1 MTVFETIIL
10 GVVEGFTEFLP
21 VSSTGHLIL
30 SSHLLKLEQSN
41 FLKSFEIAI
50 QLGAILSVVVLYF
63 KKFLLNLEVIKRI
76 GVAFLP
82 TAVVGFLLYGFIKNV
97 LLGSTATVL
106 WSLLLG
112 GIALIV
118 FEFWHRGKEKTP
130 PQAFPLT
137 AIQKRGGLP
146 AGQAAIRQLAEE
158 RGGLGAG
165 QAEER
170 GVPSLSYAH
179 CFFIG
184 LFQALAVIPG
194 VSRAGA
200 TILGGLWLGV
210 PRKTIV
216 EFSFLLAL
224 PTMAGAT
231 GLDLVKNVSS
241 FSYDQFGIL
250 AVGFVASFI
259 TAVLA
264 IKFLL
269 SFIQKHTFVSFGIY
283 RIILAIAFFTI
294 FS

>member
-1 MTVFETIIL
+1 MSFLEIVIL
-10 GVVEGFTEFLP
+10 GIVEGFTEFLP
-21 VSSTGHLIL
+21 ISSTGHLIL
-30 SSHLLKLEQSN
+30 TSNLLRIEQN
-41 FLKSFEIAI
+41 DFLKSFEIAI

-63 KKFLLNLEVIKRI
+63 KKFLLNFEVIKRVV
-76 GVAFLP
+76 VAFIP
-82 TAVVGFLLYGFIKNV
+82 AAVIGFLFYGFIKNIF
-97 LLGSTATVL
+97 LESETTVL

-112 GIALIV
+112 GIVLII
-118 FEFWHRGKEKTP
+118 FEFWYSKTALKINT
-130 PQAFPLT
+130 QNSL
-137 AIQKRGGLP
+137 L
-146 AGQAAIRQLAEE
+146 
-158 RGGLGAG
+158 
-165 QAEER
+165 
-170 GVPSLSYAH
+170 LSYRH

-231 GLDLVKNVSS
+231 GLDLVKNASG
-241 FSYDQFGIL
+241 FSYGQFGTL
-250 AVGFVASFI
+250 VVGFVVSFI

-269 SFIQKHTFVSFGIY
+269 SFIQEHTFISFGIY
-283 RIILAIAFFTI
+283 RIILAIVFLI
-294 FS
+294 FLV

>member
-1 MTVFETIIL
+1 MSLFQSITL

-21 VSSTGHLIL
+21 ISSTGHLIL
-30 SSHLLKLEQSN
+30 SSYLLKLEQSN

-63 KKFLLNLEVIKRI
+63 KKFLLNTEVIKRI
-76 GVAFLP
+76 SVAFLP
-82 TAVVGFLLYGFIKNV
+82 TAIVGFLLYGFIKNV

-112 GIALIV
+112 GVALII
-118 FEFWHRGKEKTP
+118 FEFWYKSKE
-130 PQAFPLT
+130 LT
-137 AIQKRGGLP
+137 HEKSVADI
-146 AGQAAIRQLAEE
+146 
-158 RGGLGAG
+158 
-165 QAEER
+165 
-170 GVPSLSYAH
+170 SYAH

-184 LFQALAVIPG
+184 LFQALAVVPG

-216 EFSFLLAL
+216 EFSFLIAL

-231 GLDLVKNVSS
+231 GLDLVKNASS

-250 AVGFVASFI
+250 AVGFIVSFI

-264 IKFLL
+264 IKFLM
-269 SFIQKHTFVSFGIY
+269 SFIQKHTFVLFGIY
-283 RIILAIAFFTI
+283 RIILAIVFLSI
-294 FS
+294 FI

>member
-1 MTVFETIIL
+1 MSLFQSIIL
-10 GVVEGFTEFLP
+10 GIVEGFTEFLP

-30 SSHLLKLEQSN
+30 SSYLLKLEQSD
-41 FLKSFEIAI
+41 FLTSFQIAI
-50 QLGAILSVVVLYF
+50 QLGAILSVVVLSF
-63 KKFLLNLEVIKRI
+63 KKFLLNTEVVKRI
-76 GVAFLP
+76 AVAFLP
-82 TAVVGFLLYGFIKNV
+82 TAIVGFLLYEFIKNV

-106 WSLLLG
+106 WSLLFG
-112 GIALIV
+112 GIALIL
-118 FEFWHRGKEKTP
+118 FELWYKNKEKS
-130 PQAFPLT
+130 
-137 AIQKRGGLP
+137 
-146 AGQAAIRQLAEE
+146 EE
-158 RGGLGAG
+158 KS
-165 QAEER
+165 
-170 GVPSLSYAH
+170 VSSLSYAH

-231 GLDLVKNVSS
+231 GLDLVKNASS

-250 AVGFVASFI
+250 VVGFVASFI

-269 SFIQKHTFVSFGIY
+269 SFIQKRTFVLFGVY
-283 RIILAIAFFTI
+283 RIILAIVFLSFFL
-294 FS
+294 

>member
-1 MTVFETIIL
+1 MSFLEIVIL
-10 GVVEGFTEFLP
+10 GIVEGFTEFLP
-21 VSSTGHLIL
+21 ISSTGHLIL
-30 SSHLLKLEQSN
+30 TSNLLKLEQN
-41 FLKSFEIAI
+41 DFLKSFEIAI

-63 KKFLLNLEVIKRI
+63 KKFLLNFEVIKRVV
-76 GVAFLP
+76 VAFIP
-82 TAVVGFLLYGFIKNV
+82 AAVIGFLFYGFIKNIF
-97 LLGSTATVL
+97 LESETTVL

-112 GIALIV
+112 GIVLII
-118 FEFWHRGKEKTP
+118 FEFWYSKTALKINT
-130 PQAFPLT
+130 QNSL
-137 AIQKRGGLP
+137 L
-146 AGQAAIRQLAEE
+146 
-158 RGGLGAG
+158 
-165 QAEER
+165 
-170 GVPSLSYAH
+170 LSYRH

-231 GLDLVKNVSS
+231 GLDLVKNASS

-250 AVGFVASFI
+250 VVGFVASFI

-269 SFIQKHTFVSFGIY
+269 SFIQKRTFVLFGVY
-283 RIILAIAFFTI
+283 RIILAIVFLSFFL
-294 FS
+294 

>member
-1 MTVFETIIL
+1 MTIIQTVIL
-10 GVVEGFTEFLP
+10 GVVEGLTEFLP
-21 VSSTGHLIL
+21 ISSTGHLIL
-30 SSHLLKLEQSN
+30 SSHLLKMVQSD
-41 FLKSFEIAI
+41 FLISFQISI

-63 KKFLLNLEVIKRI
+63 KKFLLNVEIIKRI
-76 GVAFLP
+76 SVAFLP
-82 TAVVGFLLYGFIKNV
+82 TAVVGFLFYGFIKNV
-97 LLGSTATVL
+97 LLGSMATVL

-118 FEFWHRGKEKTP
+118 FEFWYKSKE
-130 PQAFPLT
+130 LT
-137 AIQKRGGLP
+137 REKSVADI
-146 AGQAAIRQLAEE
+146 
-158 RGGLGAG
+158 
-165 QAEER
+165 
-170 GVPSLSYAH
+170 SYSH

-184 LFQALAVIPG
+184 LFQTIAVIPG

-231 GLDLVKNVSS
+231 GLDLIKNASG

-250 AVGFVASFI
+250 AIGFVVSFI

-269 SFIQKHTFVSFGIY
+269 SFIQKHTFVSFGVY
-283 RIILAIAFFTI
+283 RIILAIVFLI
-294 FS
+294 FLI